1 MRLFVAFDIP
11 EGHRR
16 GLDRAIDPV
25 RRRLRGARFVP
36 SAAWHVTLKFLG
48 EVPEERFG
56 EVREVAGRSAGALP
70 RTRSRL
76 TGLGAF
82 PSPRR
87 ARVVWVGLEDA
98 EGVLAALAEGMERE
112 FAAAGF
118 RREERVWRPH
128 LTLARFR
135 TPGPIEHALAE
146 ARLEDLPAEPFD
158 VNEVVLFRSH
168 LSPRGASYVPL
179 DRFPLSGPAA
189 RE

>member
-1 MRLFVAFDIP
+1 MRLFIAFDIP
-11 EGHRR
+11 DGHRR

-25 RRRLRGARFVP
+25 RLRLRGARFIP
-36 SAAWHVTLKFLG
+36 PASWHVTLKFLG

-56 EVREVAGRSAGALP
+56 EVRDVTAQSVEPFP

-82 PSPRR
+82 PSARR

-98 EGVLAALAEGMERE
+98 DGVLAALAEGMERD

-135 TPGPIEHALAE
+135 TPGPIGEALAE
-146 ARLEDLPAEPFD
+146 ARVEDLPSEPFD
-158 VNEVVLFRSH
+158 VGEVVLFRSH

-179 DRFPLSGPAA
+179 DRFPLGPAQ
-189 RE
+189 R